1 MNIGKWM
8 LLRPKEW
15 QTPLMKLNKVKKY
28 NKYIKKDGETQPM
41 HIFPEFDSL
50 YINSYTLMLQ
60 LIKNKKSIIVNIF
73 YVML

>member
-60 LIKNKKSIIVNIF
+60 LIKIKKVLLLIY